1 MTARQIITSV
11 LLLLGA
17 LLALLP
23 LSGKYSLHAKPVH
36 VLETVLDEN
45 NSFSPD
51 QVARFVVT
59 EDSTLQL
66 IDLRTPEEFR
76 ECNIP
81 GSVNIPY
88 SGFFKKDLAPYL
100 DDPGMRHIF
109 YSNDDIHASYAQAL
123 ALGMG
128 YSNCLVMKGG
138 LNAWYATV
146 MNSKFIGDK
155 ISARENALFET
166 RFRARNLFNEVNGM
180 PDSLKLAFIAS
191 KRFDS
196 KKLDGGCE

>member
-1 MTARQIITSV
+1 MKTRLIITST

-17 LLALLP
+17 LLAFLP
-23 LSGKYSLHAKPVH
+23 LSGKYSMHMRPGR
-36 VLETVLDEN
+36 VLSAALDEN
-45 NSFSPD
+45 NSFTPD

-66 IDLRTPEEFR
+66 IDLRTAEEFR
-76 ECNIP
+76 VCNIP

-88 SGFFKKDLAPYL
+88 AEFLQKNPAPYL

-109 YSNDDIHASYAQAL
+109 YSNDDLNAGYAQAL
-123 ALGMG
+123 AIGLG
-128 YSNCLVMKGG
+128 YKNCFIMKGG
-138 LNAWYATV
+138 LNAWYATI
-146 MNSKFIGDK
+146 MNSEFMGDR
-155 ISARENALFET
+155 ISARENALFEV
-166 RFRARNLFNEVNGM
+166 RRKARDLFNQVNSM

-191 KRFDS
+191 KRFDP

>member
-1 MTARQIITSV
+1 MTTRQIITTI

-23 LSGKYSLHAKPVH
+23 LSGKYSLHAKPSQ
-36 VLETVLDEN
+36 VLAAVMDEN
-45 NSFSPD
+45 NSLTAD
-51 QVARFVVT
+51 QVARLVVT

-66 IDLRTPEEFR
+66 IDLRTPEEFK

-88 SGFFKKDLAPYL
+88 AEFLKKDLTPYL

-109 YSNDDIHASYAQAL
+109 YSNDDINASYAQTL
-123 ALGMG
+123 ATGLGFK
-128 YSNCLVMKGG
+128 NCFIMTGG
-138 LNAWYATV
+138 LNAWYATI
-146 MNSKFIGDK
+146 MNSEFTGDK

-166 RFRARNLFNEVNGM
+166 RVRARNLFNEVNSM
-180 PDSLKLAFIAS
+180 PDSLKLAYMAS
-191 KRFDS
+191 KRFDP